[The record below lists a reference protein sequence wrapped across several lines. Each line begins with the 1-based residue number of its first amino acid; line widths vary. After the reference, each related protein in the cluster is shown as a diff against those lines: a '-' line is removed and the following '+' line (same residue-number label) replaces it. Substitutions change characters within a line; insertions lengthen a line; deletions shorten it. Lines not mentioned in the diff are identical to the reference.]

1 MNEAKG
7 KFYPH
12 LSQDLLNQ
20 WYAEPL
26 FCSILPNLKVKAG
39 QYTNPAVFHVELKE
53 ALRTQ
58 FNTDAQMQPAHA
70 PQLVKSTAQS
80 WRLGVEH
87 IKDLQVQIDFIA
99 LDFDAKKEDNPR
111 EKWAWSNDEFAACV
125 TSWAAHPILGNAF
138 TYKTKHGLRVI
149 LPLEAPFIVDKE
161 LRGKD
166 WEKVYESVLA
176 RLPKSS
182 FGAFDVSCDTVVKTY
197 RMPQVIREKEYLH
210 SFFYVPAKQYV
221 HKIDMLSF
229 FSDIS
234 YITAQRQAIRGV
246 SQGLIEV
253 FKENKLYIE
262 PMNKQINGELV
273 HRVQCPWHDLHSS
286 NDDKSTAS
294 VLFLGDNGWVFNC
307 MHASCKIERTKPNA
321 LRNKF
326 PRGWD
331 DFVQDGFEYEFNS
344 IDGQEIIRNLV
355 EVLKSS
361 KEAPFYQRGNEIV
374 RVKMNLEI
382 DRETIYTPSV
392 EEITG
397 YILQFSRWYTV
408 KTTKEGVSRNYI
420 ALQVATI
427 KIYYAYIKDMLPR
440 IEGITSI
447 PPVNGA
453 FEPLQT
459 HKGYCEAQACFYSP
473 VKHFNFNALH
483 DIPSSIKA
491 AKDAAIRLLDLFCDF
506 PFAQDHY
513 RLMALATLFTAGF
526 RKKIDAPAPLFLVSA
541 NTKAAGKTTFIQTA
555 LAGVYGIKQPSI
567 MATPE
572 KQEELEKQLNTML
585 LEGEDYIVLDNIT
598 QALGSG
604 SIDAILTSSVYKTRV
619 LGKSQMPTIKIRSFF
634 AGTSN
639 NAVMKADT
647 DRRVIT
653 VRLVSDLDRPDERRD
668 FKHRDILSFASQ
680 NTSSIWRDMLTI
692 QKSYQEL
699 ANADAL
705 ANELS
710 SMGSFTEWA
719 DWVQYPVAWVGKLL
733 GFTTVDIVEMSRS
746 EIVSRENDD
755 LNTIFQG
762 LYGYQK
768 ALGMGTQ
775 WNAQDLY
782 TALKSKHADDDY
794 LEPLQDALLQ
804 GVALNSINVGR
815 KLMRYKDKVCNG
827 YKLQFYRL
835 PGNKN
840 AFSLVRIT
848 PPTARK
854 EFTPE
859 HTYQDLRQAQ
869 PAPKETQQPINQVTS
884 SNNDDTSIQ
893 VSSTGPT
900 IRQANITH
908 ESILSQCGYK
918 EDKDNKQP
926 CNYLQKGNLCAFTVD
941 TCEASFIYQIDE
953 PKQEQPKQESLFAL
967 ETIDTF
973 KQICTEALK
982 QRLIT
987 LITELKK
994 PAEIVDILTKEGF
1007 AVDKGKWTSV
1017 KVNKAIEYFS
1027 LTQKKMSTAEQ
1038 KLEKRG
1044 VYDHRWLEGYPTT
1057 RISQEEYL
1065 SKYAEGMPIG
1075 GITCGTSTD
1084 KKSVRFT
1091 GASLI
1096 QSVLGVSQIKD
1107 AIAKATTP
1115 EQREQ
1120 AAKEKYGDKE

>member
-1 MNEAKG
+1 
-7 KFYPH
+7 
-12 LSQDLLNQ
+12 
-20 WYAEPL
+20 
-26 FCSILPNLKVKAG
+26 
-39 QYTNPAVFHVELKE
+39 
-53 ALRTQ
+53 
-58 FNTDAQMQPAHA
+58 
-70 PQLVKSTAQS
+70 
-80 WRLGVEH
+80 
-87 IKDLQVQIDFIA
+87 
-99 LDFDAKKEDNPR
+99 
-111 EKWAWSNDEFAACV
+111 
-125 TSWAAHPILGNAF
+125 
-138 TYKTKHGLRVI
+138 
-149 LPLEAPFIVDKE
+149 
-161 LRGKD
+161 
-166 WEKVYESVLA
+166 
-176 RLPKSS
+176 
-182 FGAFDVSCDTVVKTY
+182 
-197 RMPQVIREKEYLH
+197 
-210 SFFYVPAKQYV
+210 
-221 HKIDMLSF
+221 
-229 FSDIS
+229 
-234 YITAQRQAIRGV
+234 
-246 SQGLIEV
+246 
-253 FKENKLYIE
+253 
-262 PMNKQINGELV
+262 MNKQINGELV

-473 VKHFNFNALH
+473 VKHFNFNALQ

-555 LAGVYGIKQPSI
+555 LAGVYGIRQPTI

-639 NAVMKADT
+639 NAIMKADT

-692 QKSYQEL
+692 QKSFQEL
-699 ANADAL
+699 ANVDEL

-733 GFTTVDIVEMSRS
+733 GFMNVDIVEMSRS

-768 ALGMGTQ
+768 DIGAGTQ

-782 TALKSKHADDDY
+782 TALKNKRSDDDY

-804 GVALNSINVGR
+804 GVSLSVVNIGR
-815 KLMRYKDKVCNG
+815 RLMKYKDKVCNG
-827 YKLQFYRL
+827 YKLQYHRVA
-835 PGNKN
+835 GNKN
-840 AFSLVRIT
+840 TFSLVRIT
-848 PPTARK
+848 PPNERK
-854 EFTPE
+854 EFMPE
-859 HTYQDLRQAQ
+859 PNYQDWARVQT
-869 PAPKETQQPINQVTS
+869 PTKEESAPVNTNEAITQ
-884 SNNDDTSIQ
+884 D
-893 VSSTGPT
+893 
-900 IRQANITH
+900 
-908 ESILSQCGYK
+908 SILSQCGYK
-918 EDKDNKQP
+918 EDKDNKQR
-926 CNYLQKGNLCAFTVD
+926 CNFLQKGNLCAFTVD
-941 TCEASFIYQIDE
+941 TCEAAFIYQIDE
-953 PKQEQPKQESLFAL
+953 PKKEQPKQESLFAL
-967 ETIDTF
+967 ETIDNF

-1007 AVDKGKWTSV
+1007 AVDKGKWSSV

>member
-12 LSQDLLNQ
+12 LSSDVLNQ
-20 WYAEPL
+20 WYSEPL

-39 QYTNPAVFHVELKE
+39 QYTNPAVFHVDLKD

-58 FNTDAQMQPAHA
+58 FNTDAQMQPAYA
-70 PQLVKSTAQS
+70 SQLVKATAQT
-80 WRLGVEH
+80 WRLGTEH

-99 LDFDAKKEDNPR
+99 LDFDAKREESPR
-111 EKWAWSNDEFAACV
+111 EKWAWSNDDFSACV
-125 TSWAAHPILGNAF
+125 ISWAAHPILGNSL
-138 TYKTKHGLRVI
+138 TYKTKHGLRVLI
-149 LPLEAPFIVDKE
+149 PLEAPFMIDKE

-166 WEKVYESVLA
+166 WEKVYESILA

-197 RMPQVIREKEYLH
+197 RLPQVIREKEYLY
-210 SFFYVPAKQYV
+210 SFFYVPSKQYV
-221 HKIDMLSF
+221 HKIDMLSM

-307 MHASCKIERTKPNA
+307 MHASCKTERTKPNA

-326 PRGWD
+326 PRGWS

-408 KTTKEGVSRNYI
+408 KTTKEGLTRNYI

-447 PPVNGA
+447 PPVNSA

-473 VKHFNFNALH
+473 VRHFNFNALL
-483 DIPSSIKA
+483 DIPSSVKA
-491 AKDAAIRLLDLFCDF
+491 AKEAAIRLLDLFCDF

-555 LAGVYGIKQPSI
+555 LAGVYGIRQPSI

-585 LEGEDYIVLDNIT
+585 LEGEDFIVLDNIT

-604 SIDAILTSSVYKTRV
+604 SIDAILTSSVYKTRI

-668 FKHRDILSFASQ
+668 FKHRDILTFASQ

-692 QKSYQEL
+692 QKSFQEL
-699 ANADAL
+699 ADVDEL
-705 ANELS
+705 SKELS

-733 GFTTVDIVEMSRS
+733 GFMNVDIVEMSRS

-755 LNTIFQG
+755 LNTVFQG
-762 LYGYQK
+762 LYGYQRN
-768 ALGMGTQ
+768 LGAGAQ

-782 TALKSKHADDDY
+782 TALKNKHSEDEY

-804 GVALNSINVGR
+804 GVSLSVVNIGR
-815 KLMRYKDKVCNG
+815 RLMRYKDKVCNG
-827 YKLQFYRL
+827 YKLQYYRL

-848 PPTARK
+848 PPTDRK

-859 HTYQDLRQAQ
+859 QTYQDHINTQE
-869 PAPKETQQPINQVTS
+869 APKETNQPIHQATNVANTS
-884 SNNDDTSIQ
+884 TN
-893 VSSTGPT
+893 T
-900 IRQANITH
+900 I
-908 ESILSQCGYK
+908 ESILTLCGYK
-918 EDKDNKQP
+918 EDADKKQP
-926 CNYLQKGNLCAFTVD
+926 CKFIQKGNVCTLND
-941 TCEASFIYQIDE
+941 GEPCEASFIYQIEE
-953 PKQEQPKQESLFAL
+953 PKTKEVVKESLFEL
-967 ETIDTF
+967 ETIDPF

-982 QRLIT
+982 QRLAM
-987 LITELKK
+987 LLDELKK
-994 PAEIVDILTKEGF
+994 PAEIVDILNKEGF
-1007 AVDKGKWTSV
+1007 AVDKGKWSSI
-1017 KVNKAIEYFS
+1017 KVNKAIEFFR
-1027 LTQKKMSTAEQ
+1027 LTQKKITSAEQ

-1044 VYDHRWLEGYPTT
+1044 VYDHRWLAGYPKT

-1065 SKYAEGMPIG
+1065 SKYSEGLPVG
-1075 GITCGTSTD
+1075 GITCGSSTD

-1096 QSVLGVSQIKD
+1096 HSVLGVSQIKD